1 MKTDKNG
8 ELVPK
13 KRYKKIQKKLLYK
26 IIYVCLS
33 LKNGDLMLLKF

>member
-1 MKTDKNG
+1 MKIDKNG

-13 KRYKKIQKKLLYK
+13 RRYKKNSKKIPYK